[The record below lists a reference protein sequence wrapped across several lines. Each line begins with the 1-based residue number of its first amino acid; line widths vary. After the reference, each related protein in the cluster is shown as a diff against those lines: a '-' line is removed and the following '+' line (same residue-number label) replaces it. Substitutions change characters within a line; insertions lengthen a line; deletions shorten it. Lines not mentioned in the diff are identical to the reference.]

1 MNGFVSLVGAGP
13 GDPDLLTVKALR
25 LLRHADVVAYDRLIG
40 QEILTECRADA
51 ELIYVGKHG
60 KDCKTTWAQEDI
72 NQLLVDKARQGKNV
86 VRLKGGDPFIF
97 GRGSEEAL
105 ALRQAHIP
113 FEIVPGISSSI
124 AAAAYAGIPV
134 THRKVATSFAVV
146 AGHEDPSK
154 DHSSINYAA
163 LATAVDTLVILMG
176 VGNIQHIVTELIIN
190 GRDATTPAAAVS
202 YGTTDKQQTITSTL
216 LELPKMIQAANIQ
229 APAAIIIGE
238 VVRLREQ
245 LAWFVHDIT
254 PQLQSETQV
263 APAWTGMLE

>member
-1 MNGFVSLVGAGP
+1 MKGKVYLVGAGP

-25 LLRHADVVAYDRLIG
+25 LLRVADVVAYDRLIG

-72 NQLLVDKARQGKNV
+72 NQLLIDKAQQGRNV

-97 GRGSEEAL
+97 GRGGEEAL
-105 ALRQAHIP
+105 ALCEAGIS

-134 THRKVATSFAVV
+134 THRKIATSFAVI

-154 DHSSINYAA
+154 EDSSLNYAS
-163 LATAVDTLVILMG
+163 LATAVDTLIVLMG
-176 VGNIQHIVTELIIN
+176 VGNIQSIVAKLISH
-190 GRDATTPAAAVS
+190 GRDANTPAAAVS
-202 YGTTDKQQTITSTL
+202 YGTTSRQQTVTSTL
-216 LELPKMIQAANIQ
+216 LDLPKTIELANIQ
-229 APAAIIIGE
+229 APAAVIVGE
-238 VVRLREQ
+238 VVKLRDQ
-245 LAWFVHDIT
+245 LAWFVHDLT
-254 PQLQSETQV
+254 PQLRSEPQTV
-263 APAWTGMLE
+263 TAYSSMLE

>member
-13 GDPDLLTVKALR
+13 GDPELLTVKALR

-72 NQLLVDKARQGKNV
+72 NNLLVEKARQGLNI

-97 GRGSEEAL
+97 GRGGEEAL
-105 ALRQAHIP
+105 ALREANIS

-146 AGHEDPSK
+146 AGHEDPTK
-154 DHSSINYAA
+154 ENSSVNYSS
-163 LATAVDTLVILMG
+163 LATAVDTLVVLMG
-176 VGNIQHIVTELIIN
+176 VGNIQSIVAELIVN
-190 GRDATTPAAAVS
+190 GRDANTPAAAVS
-202 YGTTDKQQTITSTL
+202 YGTTHKQQTITSSL
-216 LELPKMIQAANIQ
+216 VDLPKTIELANIQ

-238 VVRLREQ
+238 VVRLRDQ
-245 LAWFVHDIT
+245 LAWFVHDIS
-254 PQLQSETQV
+254 PQLQSEPQTV
-263 APAWTGMLE
+263 TAWAGMLE